1 MIKILLGLVI
11 AVMMTAN
18 SNAITKE
25 DHSFDEFIYYWD
37 DPSKNLGNVYASGY
51 IKSLFNSMIVH
62 QNLTATLNG
71 LETRKFCLPND
82 ITFNDKPEMDKI
94 INLMRKKYYEENY
107 KQINTNTAYV
117 MFWTLVDNFP
127 CSNIEADENK

>member
-1 MIKILLGLVI
+1 VIKVLLGLVV
-11 AVMMTAN
+11 AVMMNT
-18 SNAITKE
+18 SGNAITKE

-37 DPSKNLGNVYASGY
+37 NPDKNLGHVYASGY
-51 IKSLFNSMIVH
+51 IKSLFNSMIVY

-107 KQINTNTAYV
+107 KKVNTNTAYV

-127 CSNIEADENK
+127 CSNIETE